1 MVIRR
6 LFGAAFDGAALTN
19 KAIGPNS
26 PYFGQATDFN
36 YVGINIDALKPNF
49 I

>member
-1 MVIRR
+1 MIIRR
-6 LFGAAFDGAALTN
+6 LFGAAFDGGALTN
-19 KAIGPNS
+19 KAINSGS

-36 YVGINIDALKPNF
+36 SVGINIDALKPTF